1 MEGTKNNMPTFT
13 NCMATK
19 ELFERGS
26 YPRLLQQ
33 LGCCTLLTGILQFFL
48 RPIEQP
54 RFIGALFAGILQS
67 PSMLGRLETKTMAH
81 ETEGLMGVTK
91 FLAVIFFAFL
101 VGTKIDMAMLLS
113 TRRRTIFMGCFSFI
127 VPLIVN
133 VSVSLLMKRFMD
145 IDGRLHQSLPTIA
158 LVLSL
163 TAFYDTSC
171 VLDDL
176 NLLNS
181 EIGRLSLSISFVNGL
196 CSWVIVFTIFSIKE
210 ILTVDSHTVIFSWMS
225 KALFFCFILFVVRP
239 LYLWMIRNTP
249 EGDNLKEGYVILI
262 FLLVLVSAFYTECIG
277 EKAFSGAVLMGL
289 AIPVGPPIASA
300 IVGKLEFFVTFV
312 LLPAFFIVACYP
324 IDVFNIHL
332 KNFAIIEL
340 LVFICSFMKLIAV
353 LLPSLYCE
361 MPFQDALSISLILNC
376 DGIFSLLILGRL
388 LNVKVI
394 PIALL
399 YVYSASNLYLCHL
412 CDLVNFTSSMQWID
426 KESYTIII
434 LTRAWIQMAA
444 APLVKRLY
452 NPSRR
457 YAGYKRQ
464 TIQNVVSLREL
475 RILACVYDKD
485 SVPGILNFLEAINP
499 AQTYAVCIYVLHLV
513 ELVGR
518 AASILVTHK
527 HHKKRHS
534 GRANNASERIIKA
547 FHHFEQH
554 NQGFLVGQAFTTISP
569 FSGMHNDVCNLI
581 MDKRAALVII
591 PFHESVEHPFRLL
604 IKNVWQKAPCS
615 VGILFDHINGSRS
628 IMDVCIR
635 YENVAMIF
643 LGGPDDRAALTLSL
657 KMADNPNLNLTVF
670 RFTFSGSNGFHK
682 NTKKDDDVIR
692 DLWSKLMDA
701 ENIVYKEEE
710 VTDVADTACKLKAI
724 ENTCDFIMVGRRHH
738 NSSPILSG
746 LDEWSV
752 YKELGVI
759 GDLLATSNSLGKF
772 SVLVVQQ

>member
-33 LGCCTLLTGILQFFL
+33 LGCCTLLTGTLQFFL
-48 RPIEQP
+48 RRIEQP

-67 PSMLGRLETKTMAH
+67 PSMLGRLETFKTMAH

-91 FLAVIFFAFL
+91 FFAVMFFAFL

-145 IDGRLHQSLPTIA
+145 MDRRLHQSLPTIA

-181 EIGRLSLSISFVNGL
+181 EIGRLSLSISFVNGM
-196 CSWVIVFTIFSIKE
+196 CSWAIVFTIFSIKE
-210 ILTVDSHTVIFSWMS
+210 ILTLDSHTVIFSWMS
-225 KALFFCFILFVVRP
+225 KALFLCFILFLVRP

-277 EKAFSGAVLMGL
+277 EKALSGAVLMGL

-300 IVGKLEFFVTFV
+300 IVEKLEFFVTLV
-312 LLPAFFIVACYP
+312 LLPSFFIVACYP

-376 DGIFSLLILGRL
+376 DGIFALLILGRL
-388 LNVKVI
+388 LNVK
-394 PIALL
+394 
-399 YVYSASNLYLCHL
+399 
-412 CDLVNFTSSMQWID
+412 SMD
-426 KESYTIII
+426 KK
-434 LTRAWIQMAA
+434 LAA

-475 RILACVYDKD
+475 RILACVYEKD

-499 AQTYAVCIYVLHLV
+499 TQTYTVCIYVLHLV

-527 HHKKRHS
+527 HHKKKHS
-534 GRANNASERIIKA
+534 GRAKNASERIIKA

-554 NQGFLVGQAFTTISP
+554 NQGFLVGQSFTTISP

-591 PFHESVEHPFRLL
+591 PFHESVEHPFRLV

-628 IMDVCIR
+628 IMDVCIK

-643 LGGPDDRAALTLSL
+643 IGGPDDREALTLSM
-657 KMADNPNLNLTVF
+657 KMPENPNVNLTVF

-692 DLWSKLMDA
+692 DLWSNLMDA

-710 VTDVADTACKLKAI
+710 VTDGADTACKLKAI
-724 ENTCDFIMVGRRHH
+724 ENTFDFIMVGRRHH

-759 GDLLATSNSLGKF
+759 GDLLATSNSLGEF

>member
-1 MEGTKNNMPTFT
+1 MEGILQKLQTKNNMPTFT
-13 NCMATK
+13 NCMAPK
-19 ELFERGS
+19 QLFEKGS

-33 LGCCTLLTGILQFFL
+33 LGCCTLLTGTLHFFL

-54 RFIGALFAGILQS
+54 RFIGALFVS
-67 PSMLGRLETKTMAH
+67 PSMLGRLETFETMAH
-81 ETEGLMGVTK
+81 ETEGLMGVTR
-91 FLAVIFFAFL
+91 FFAVMFFAFL
-101 VGTKIDMAMLLS
+101 VGTKIDMSMLLS
-113 TRRRTIFMGCFSFI
+113 TRRKTIFIGCFTFI
-127 VPLIVN
+127 VPMIVN

-145 IDGRLHQSLPTIA
+145 MDRRLHQSLPTIA
-158 LVLSL
+158 MVLSL

-171 VLDDL
+171 VLEDL

-181 EIGRLSLSISFVNGL
+181 EIGRQSLSISFFNGL
-196 CSWVIVFTIFSIKE
+196 CSWAVVFTIFLIKE
-210 ILTVDSHTVIFSWMS
+210 IRTLDSHTVIFSLMS
-225 KALFFCFILFVVRP
+225 KALFFCFILFLVRP
-239 LYLWMIRNTP
+239 LYFWMIRNTP

-262 FLLVLVSAFYTECIG
+262 FILVLVSAFYTEFIG
-277 EKAFSGAVLMGL
+277 QKAFYGAVLMGL
-289 AIPVGPPIASA
+289 AVPVGPPIASA
-300 IVGKLEFFVTFV
+300 IVEKLELFVTLV
-312 LLPAFFIVACYP
+312 LLPAFFIVSCYP

-332 KNFAIIEL
+332 KNFAIIEF
-340 LVFICSFMKLIAV
+340 LVFICFFMKLIAV
-353 LLPSLYCE
+353 LLPCLYCE
-361 MPFQDALSISLILNC
+361 MPFQDALSISLIFNC
-376 DGIFSLLILGRL
+376 DGIFSLLILSRL
-388 LNVKVI
+388 LFLK
-394 PIALL
+394 
-399 YVYSASNLYLCHL
+399 
-412 CDLVNFTSSMQWID
+412 WID

-444 APLVKRLY
+444 APFVKRLY

-464 TIQNVVSLREL
+464 TIQNVVSSREL
-475 RILACVYDKD
+475 RILACVFDKD

-499 AQTYAVCIYVLHLV
+499 AQNYTVCIYVLHLV
-513 ELVGR
+513 ELLGR

-534 GRANNASERIIKA
+534 GRAKNASETIIRA
-547 FHHFEQH
+547 FQYFEQH
-554 NQGFLVGQAFTTISP
+554 NQGFLVGQAFTTISK
-569 FSGMHNDVCNLI
+569 FSGMYNDVCNLI
-581 MDKRAALVII
+581 MDKRTALVII
-591 PFHESVEHPFRLL
+591 PFHESVEHPIRLV
-604 IKNVWQKAPCS
+604 IQNVCQRAPCS

-643 LGGPDDRAALTLSL
+643 IGGPDDREALTLSM
-657 KMADNPNLNLTVF
+657 KMAENPTVNLTVF
-670 RFTFSGSNGFHK
+670 RFTFSGSSGFHK

-692 DLWSKLMDA
+692 DLWFKLMDA

-710 VTDVADTACKLKAI
+710 VTDGADTACKFKAI

>member
-1 MEGTKNNMPTFT
+1 MVAAKMKGILQKLQTKNNMPTFT

-33 LGCCTLLTGILQFFL
+33 LGCCTLLTGTLQLFL

-67 PSMLGRLETKTMAH
+67 PSMLGRLETFKTMAH
-81 ETEGLMGVTK
+81 ETEGLMGVTR
-91 FLAVIFFAFL
+91 FFAVMFFAFL

-113 TRRRTIFMGCFSFI
+113 TRRKTIFLGCFTCI

-145 IDGRLHQSLPTIA
+145 MDRRLHQSLPTIA
-158 LVLSL
+158 MVLSL

-181 EIGRLSLSISFVNGL
+181 EIGRLSLSISFVNGM
-196 CSWVIVFTIFSIKE
+196 CSWAIVFTIFSIKE
-210 ILTVDSHTVIFSWMS
+210 ILTLDPHTVIFSWMS
-225 KALFFCFILFVVRP
+225 KALFFCFILFIVRP

-249 EGDNLKEGYVILI
+249 EGDNLKQGYVILI
-262 FLLVLVSAFYTECIG
+262 FLLVLVSAFYTESIG

-300 IVGKLEFFVTFV
+300 IVEKLEFFVTLV
-312 LLPAFFIVACYP
+312 LLPSFFIVACYP
-324 IDVFNIHL
+324 IDIFNIHL
-332 KNFAIIEL
+332 KKFAIIEL

-353 LLPSLYCE
+353 LLPCLYCE

-376 DGIFSLLILGRL
+376 DGTFALLILGRL
-388 LNVKVI
+388 LSVK
-394 PIALL
+394 
-399 YVYSASNLYLCHL
+399 
-412 CDLVNFTSSMQWID
+412 WID

-464 TIQNVVSLREL
+464 TIQNVVSSREI

-499 AQTYAVCIYVLHLV
+499 AQNYTVCLYVLHLV

-534 GRANNASERIIKA
+534 GRAKNASERIIKA

-554 NQGFLVGQAFTTISP
+554 NQGVLVGQAFTTISP

-591 PFHESVEHPFRLL
+591 PFHQSVEHPIRLV
-604 IKNVWQKAPCS
+604 IQNVWQKAPCS

-643 LGGPDDRAALTLSL
+643 IGGPDDREALTLSM
-657 KMADNPNLNLTVF
+657 KMADNPDVNLTVF

-692 DLWSKLMDA
+692 DLWFKLMDA
-701 ENIVYKEEE
+701 NNIVYKEEE
-710 VTDVADTACKLKAI
+710 VTDGADTACKLKAI
-724 ENTCDFIMVGRRHH
+724 ENTYDFIMVGRRHH

-746 LDEWSV
+746 LDEWCV